1 MAGEHHHN
9 ERGKSTLR
17 LSSGPSPR
25 IRWGERVPLE
35 TVAGGVTI
43 DLGAVQ
49 FAAPTLAL
57 RLAASEAVHEAAGE
71 PFKLL
76 PPTDQRVRGYL
87 ARAGLAKQMGVS
99 PPSEAADV
107 LVPITRIEPHSDGV
121 EATARVLQDATVSLP
136 NGLAASKEALVLAL
150 SELGGNACS
159 HGDNPHGTF
168 ILAQRLGPSHLV
180 LAVGDVGVGIPTHL
194 GEALGANGRV
204 EEGKLIARALEPGV
218 TGVRNAPPEEKRG
231 SGLPRLLETIRDLG
245 MPAAEVCIWS
255 GVGRVNVRM
264 RSNPAPRRSVVNVR
278 SKTPGTWTEVVL
290 ASRQAGIP
298 L

>member
-1 MAGEHHHN
+1 MAGEHHYF

-35 TVAGGVTI
+35 AVAGGVTI
-43 DLGAVQ
+43 DLGAVR

-57 RLAASEAVHEAAGE
+57 RLAASKAVHEAADE
-71 PFKLL
+71 PFGLL
-76 PPTDQRVRGYL
+76 PPSDRRVRDYL
-87 ARAGLAKQMGVS
+87 ARAGLATQMGVEV
-99 PPSEAADV
+99 PPDSADV
-107 LVPITRIEPHSDGV
+107 LIPMTRIGPGSEGV
-121 EATARVLQDATVSLP
+121 ETTVKGLQEATESLP
-136 NGLAASKEALVLAL
+136 KNLARSKDALVLAL

-168 ILAQRLGPSHLV
+168 ILAQRLGSSHLV

-194 GEALGANGRV
+194 GAALGSNGRAD
-204 EEGKLIARALEPGV
+204 EGKLIAKALEPGV
-218 TGVRNAPPEEKRG
+218 TGVRDAPPEEKRG
-231 SGLPRLLETIRDLG
+231 SGLPRLLETIRDLE
-245 MPAAEVCIWS
+245 MPAAEFCIWS

-264 RSNPAPRRSVVNVR
+264 RSRPATRRSVLDVR

-290 ASRQAGIP
+290 TSRQAGIP